1 MGGTGFETKS
11 QSNSSFTEWIP
22 RVLLN
27 PLVSKKF
34 TQIGTQ
40 NALNFA
46 KNFYINRRHGDIEFL
61 VSRQSIATHTF
72 VAWGEFGQALEDGVA
87 FTCLH
92 MFREAKAIKLVGDF
106 GEVTLDEVDKKKL
119 EVKALS
125 ELEF

>member
-1 MGGTGFETKS
+1 M
-11 QSNSSFTEWIP
+11 
-22 RVLLN
+22 
-27 PLVSKKF
+27 
-34 TQIGTQ
+34 
-40 NALNFA
+40 
-46 KNFYINRRHGDIEFL
+46 
-61 VSRQSIATHTF
+61 
-72 VAWGEFGQALEDGVA
+72 A